1 MSEMLIRDKSPL
13 PLNAGKKP
21 TERTIEELLDAGVIN
36 MDKPQG
42 PTSHQATAW
51 VREILGVDKIGH
63 GGTLDPKV
71 SGVLPIATGRAVRS
85 VNLTLKS
92 EKEYVCIMRLHRD
105 ADETEIRDVISTFVG
120 RIYQVPPVRS
130 AVKRQLRIRTIH
142 YINILDINGRD
153 VLFRV
158 GCDAGTY
165 IRTLC
170 VDIGDA
176 LGVGAT
182 MEDLRRTKSGSM
194 LESESVTLQDIKDAY
209 VMWKDENDESWL
221 RSIIQPF
228 EVLFDP
234 LLKII
239 VKDSAVDAVCHG
251 ADLAAVGIAQ
261 IDSSIQKE
269 ATVAMFTLKGE
280 AIGVGSAKMSCDEM
294 MKAKEGIAVKT
305 ERVYMP
311 ASTYPK
317 TW

>member
-1 MSEMLIRDKSPL
+1 MTLLIRDKSPL
-13 PLNAGKKP
+13 LLNAGKKP
-21 TERTIEELLDAGVIN
+21 AERTMEELLEAGVIN

-51 VREILGVDKIGH
+51 VREILGTEKIGH

-71 SGVLPIATGRAVRS
+71 SGVLPIATGRAVRA
-85 VNLTLKS
+85 VNLTLKA
-92 EKEYVCIMRLHRD
+92 EKEYVCVMRLHRD
-105 ADETEIRDVISTFVG
+105 AEEKEIREVINTFVG

-142 YINILDINGRD
+142 YINVLEIDARN

-182 MEDLRRTKSGSM
+182 MEDLRRSKSGSM
-194 LESESVTLQDIKDAY
+194 LENDSVTLQDIKDAY
-209 VMWKDENDESWL
+209 VMWKEENDDTWL
-221 RSIIQPF
+221 RSMVKPF

-234 LLKII
+234 LPKVII
-239 VKDSAVDAVCHG
+239 KDSAVDAVCHG
-251 ADLAAVGIAQ
+251 ADLAAVGVAQ
-261 IDSSIQKE
+261 LDDSIQKE
-269 ATVAMFTLKGE
+269 TTVAIFTLKGE
-280 AIGVGSAKMSCDEM
+280 AVGVGTAKMAAEEM

-305 ERVYMP
+305 DRVYMP
-311 ASTYPK
+311 TNVYPK
-317 TW
+317 SW

>member
-1 MSEMLIRDKSPL
+1 MTLLIRDKSPL

-21 TERTIEELLDAGVIN
+21 AERTMEELLEAGVIN

-51 VREILGVDKIGH
+51 VREILGTEKIGH

-71 SGVLPIATGRAVRS
+71 SGVLPIATGRAVRA
-85 VNLTLKS
+85 VNLTLKA
-92 EKEYVCIMRLHRD
+92 EKEYVCVMRLHRD
-105 ADETEIRDVISTFVG
+105 AEEKEIREVINTFVG

-142 YINILDINGRD
+142 YINVLEIDARN

-182 MEDLRRTKSGSM
+182 MEDLRRSKSGSM
-194 LESESVTLQDIKDAY
+194 LENDSITLQDIKDAY
-209 VMWKDENDESWL
+209 VMWKEENDDQWL
-221 RSIIQPF
+221 RSMVKPF

-234 LLKII
+234 LPKVII
-239 VKDSAVDAVCHG
+239 KDSAVDAVCHG
-251 ADLAAVGIAQ
+251 ADLAAVGVAQ
-261 IDSSIQKE
+261 LDDSIQKE
-269 ATVAMFTLKGE
+269 TTVAIFTLKGE
-280 AIGVGSAKMSCDEM
+280 AVGVGTAKMAAEEM

-305 ERVYMP
+305 DRVYMP
-311 ASTYPK
+311 TNVYPK
-317 TW
+317 SW

>member
-1 MSEMLIRDKSPL
+1 MTLLIRDKSPL

-21 TERTIEELLDAGVIN
+21 AERTMEELLEAGVIN

-51 VREILGVDKIGH
+51 VREILGTEKIGH

-71 SGVLPIATGRAVRS
+71 SGVLPIATGRAVRA
-85 VNLTLKS
+85 VNLTLKA
-92 EKEYVCIMRLHRD
+92 EKEYVCVMRLHRD
-105 ADETEIRDVISTFVG
+105 AEEKEIREVINTFVG

-142 YINILDINGRD
+142 YINVLEIDARN

-182 MEDLRRTKSGSM
+182 MEDLRRSKSGSM
-194 LESESVTLQDIKDAY
+194 LENDSVTLQDIKDAY
-209 VMWKDENDESWL
+209 VMWKEENDDTWL
-221 RSIIQPF
+221 RSMVKPF

-234 LLKII
+234 LPKVII
-239 VKDSAVDAVCHG
+239 KDSAVDAVCHG
-251 ADLAAVGIAQ
+251 ADLAAVGVAQ
-261 IDSSIQKE
+261 LDDSIQKE
-269 ATVAMFTLKGE
+269 TTVAIFTLKGE
-280 AIGVGSAKMSCDEM
+280 AVGVGTAKMAAEEM

-305 ERVYMP
+305 DRVYMP
-311 ASTYPK
+311 TNVYPK
-317 TW
+317 SW

>member
-1 MSEMLIRDKSPL
+1 MTLLIRDKSPL

-21 TERTIEELLDAGVIN
+21 AERTMEELLEAGVIN

-51 VREILGVDKIGH
+51 VREILGTEKIGH

-71 SGVLPIATGRAVRS
+71 SGVLPIATGRAVRA
-85 VNLTLKS
+85 VNLTLKA
-92 EKEYVCIMRLHRD
+92 EKEYVCVMRLHRD
-105 ADETEIRDVISTFVG
+105 AEEKEIREVINTFVG

-142 YINILDINGRD
+142 YINVLEIDARN

-182 MEDLRRTKSGSM
+182 MEDLRRSKSGSM
-194 LESESVTLQDIKDAY
+194 LENDSVTLQDIKDAY
-209 VMWKDENDESWL
+209 VMWKEENDDTWL
-221 RSIIQPF
+221 RSMVKPF

-234 LLKII
+234 LPKVII
-239 VKDSAVDAVCHG
+239 KDSAVDAVCHG
-251 ADLAAVGIAQ
+251 ADLAAVGVAQ
-261 IDSSIQKE
+261 LDDSIQKE
-269 ATVAMFTLKGE
+269 TTVAIFTLKGE
-280 AIGVGSAKMSCDEM
+280 ARRCGNCKDGCGRDDEGQRRYCCQDRPRLH
-294 MKAKEGIAVKT
+294 AD
-305 ERVYMP
+305 
-311 ASTYPK
+311 
-317 TW
+317 

>member
-1 MSEMLIRDKSPL
+1 MAMLIRDKTPL
-13 PLNAGKKP
+13 PLDAGKP
-21 TERTIEELLDAGVIN
+21 PSERTLEELLEAGVIN

-51 VREILGVDKIGH
+51 VREILGIEKIGH

-71 SGVLPIATGRAVRS
+71 SGVLPVATGRAVRS
-85 VNLTLKS
+85 INLTLKS
-92 EKEYVCIMRLHRD
+92 EKEYVCLMRLHRD
-105 ADETEIRDVISTFVG
+105 ADEKEIRDVISTFVG
-120 RIYQVPPVRS
+120 RIYQTPPVRS
-130 AVKRQLRIRTIH
+130 AVKRQLRIRAIH
-142 YINILDINGRD
+142 YINILEIDNRN

-194 LESESVTLQDIKDAY
+194 SEDDSVTLQDIKDAY
-209 VMWKDENDESWL
+209 VMWKEDGDEQWM
-221 RSIIQPF
+221 RSILKPF

-234 LLKII
+234 VPKII
-239 VKDSAVDAVCHG
+239 LKDSAVDAVCHG

-261 IDSSIQKE
+261 LDDSIQKE
-269 ATVAMFTLKGE
+269 MTIAMFTLKGE
-280 AIGVGSAKMSCDEM
+280 AVAVGVAKMSAEEM
-294 MKAKEGIAVKT
+294 MKAKEGISVKT
-305 ERVYMP
+305 VHVYMP
-311 ASTYPK
+311 SGTYPK
-317 TW
+317 AW

>member
-1 MSEMLIRDKSPL
+1 MTLLIRDKSPL

-21 TERTIEELLDAGVIN
+21 AERTMEELLEAGVIN

-51 VREILGVDKIGH
+51 VREILGTEKIGH

-71 SGVLPIATGRAVRS
+71 SGVLPIATGRAVRA
-85 VNLTLKS
+85 VNLTLKA
-92 EKEYVCIMRLHRD
+92 EKEYICVMRLHRD
-105 ADETEIRDVISTFVG
+105 AEEKEIREVINTFVG

-142 YINILDINGRD
+142 YINVLEIDARN

-182 MEDLRRTKSGSM
+182 MEDLRRSKSGSM
-194 LESESVTLQDIKDAY
+194 LENDSVTLQDIKDAY
-209 VMWKDENDESWL
+209 VMWKEENDDQWL
-221 RSIIQPF
+221 RSMVKPF

-234 LLKII
+234 LPKVII
-239 VKDSAVDAVCHG
+239 KDSAVDAVCHG
-251 ADLAAVGIAQ
+251 ADLAAVGVAQ
-261 IDSSIQKE
+261 LDDSIQKE
-269 ATVAMFTLKGE
+269 TTVAIFTLKGE
-280 AIGVGSAKMSCDEM
+280 AVGVGTAKMAAEEM
-294 MKAKEGIAVKT
+294 LKAKEGIAVKT
-305 ERVYMP
+305 DRVYMP
-311 ASTYPK
+311 TNVYPK
-317 TW
+317 SW

>member
-1 MSEMLIRDKSPL
+1 MTLLIRDKSPL

-21 TERTIEELLDAGVIN
+21 AERTMEELLEAGVIN

-51 VREILGVDKIGH
+51 VREILGTEKIGH

-71 SGVLPIATGRAVRS
+71 SGVLPIATGRAVRA
-85 VNLTLKS
+85 VNLTLKA
-92 EKEYVCIMRLHRD
+92 EKEYVCVMRLHRD
-105 ADETEIRDVISTFVG
+105 AEEKEIREVINTFVG

-142 YINILDINGRD
+142 YINVLEIDARN

-182 MEDLRRTKSGSM
+182 MEDLRRSKSGSM
-194 LESESVTLQDIKDAY
+194 LENDSVTITRHQRAY
-209 VMWKDENDESWL
+209 VMWKEEMMIHGCAAWL
-221 RSIIQPF
+221 N
-228 EVLFDP
+228 
-234 LLKII
+234 LLKFSSTRCLKSSLRI
-239 VKDSAVDAVCHG
+239 VPWMPS
-251 ADLAAVGIAQ
+251 
-261 IDSSIQKE
+261 
-269 ATVAMFTLKGE
+269 ATVL
-280 AIGVGSAKMSCDEM
+280 I
-294 MKAKEGIAVKT
+294 
-305 ERVYMP
+305 
-311 ASTYPK
+311 
-317 TW
+317 

>member
-1 MSEMLIRDKSPL
+1 MTLLIRDKSPL

-21 TERTIEELLDAGVIN
+21 AERTMEELLEAGVIN

-51 VREILGVDKIGH
+51 VREILGTEKIGH

-71 SGVLPIATGRAVRS
+71 SGVLPIATGRAVRA
-85 VNLTLKS
+85 VNLTLKA
-92 EKEYVCIMRLHRD
+92 EKEYICVMRLHRD
-105 ADETEIRDVISTFVG
+105 AEEKEIREVINTFVG

-142 YINILDINGRD
+142 YIN
-153 VLFRV
+153 VLEIDARNVLYRV

-182 MEDLRRTKSGSM
+182 MEDLRRSKSGSM
-194 LESESVTLQDIKDAY
+194 LENDSVTLQDIKDAY
-209 VMWKDENDESWL
+209 VMWKEENDDQWL
-221 RSIIQPF
+221 RSMVKPF

-234 LLKII
+234 LPKVII
-239 VKDSAVDAVCHG
+239 KDSAVDAVCHG
-251 ADLAAVGIAQ
+251 ADLAAVGVAQ
-261 IDSSIQKE
+261 LDDSIQKE
-269 ATVAMFTLKGE
+269 TTVAIFTLKGE
-280 AIGVGSAKMSCDEM
+280 AVGVGTAKMAAEEM
-294 MKAKEGIAVKT
+294 LKAKEGIAVKT
-305 ERVYMP
+305 DRVYMP
-311 ASTYPK
+311 TNVYPK
-317 TW
+317 SW

>member
-1 MSEMLIRDKSPL
+1 MTLLIRDKSPL

-21 TERTIEELLDAGVIN
+21 AERTMEELLEAGVIN

-51 VREILGVDKIGH
+51 VREILGTEKIGH

-71 SGVLPIATGRAVRS
+71 SGVLPIATGRAVRA
-85 VNLTLKS
+85 VNLTLKA
-92 EKEYVCIMRLHRD
+92 EKEYVCVMRLHRD
-105 ADETEIRDVISTFVG
+105 AEEKEIREVINTFVG

-142 YINILDINGRD
+142 YINVLEIDARN

-182 MEDLRRTKSGSM
+182 MEDLRRSKSGSM
-194 LESESVTLQDIKDAY
+194 LENDSVTLQDIKDAY
-209 VMWKDENDESWL
+209 VMWKEENDDQWL
-221 RSIIQPF
+221 RSMVKPF

-234 LLKII
+234 LPKVII
-239 VKDSAVDAVCHG
+239 KDSAVDAVCHG
-251 ADLAAVGIAQ
+251 ADLAAVGVAQ
-261 IDSSIQKE
+261 LDDSIQKE
-269 ATVAMFTLKGE
+269 TTVAIFTLKGE
-280 AIGVGSAKMSCDEM
+280 AVGVGTAKMAAEEM

-305 ERVYMP
+305 DRVYMP
-311 ASTYPK
+311 TNVYPK
-317 TW
+317 SW

>member
-1 MSEMLIRDKSPL
+1 MTLLIRDKSPL
-13 PLNAGKKP
+13 LLNAGKKP
-21 TERTIEELLDAGVIN
+21 AERTMEELLEAGVIN

-51 VREILGVDKIGH
+51 VREILGTEKIGH

-71 SGVLPIATGRAVRS
+71 SGVLPIATGRAVRA
-85 VNLTLKS
+85 VNLTLKA
-92 EKEYVCIMRLHRD
+92 EKEYVCVMRLHRD
-105 ADETEIRDVISTFVG
+105 AEEKEIREVINTFVG

-142 YINILDINGRD
+142 YINVLEIDARN

-182 MEDLRRTKSGSM
+182 MEDLRRSKSGSM
-194 LESESVTLQDIKDAY
+194 LENDSVTLQDIKDAY
-209 VMWKDENDESWL
+209 VMWKEENDDTWL
-221 RSIIQPF
+221 RSMVKPF

-234 LLKII
+234 LPKVII
-239 VKDSAVDAVCHG
+239 KDSAVDAVCHG
-251 ADLAAVGIAQ
+251 ADLAAVGVAQ
-261 IDSSIQKE
+261 LDDSIQKE
-269 ATVAMFTLKGE
+269 TTVAIFTLKGE
-280 AIGVGSAKMSCDEM
+280 AVGVGTAKMAAEEM
-294 MKAKEGIAVKT
+294 KKAKEGIAVKT
-305 ERVYMP
+305 DRVYMP
-311 ASTYPK
+311 TNVYPK
-317 TW
+317 SW